1 MDQSLV
7 YINKYVALVFSVFA
21 VFKNA
26 IVVGRTMSFKD
37 VYTLI
42 PGAREYV
49 TLCGKRD
56 VADVIKVGV
65 RVSNDLGRFSWIIRV
80 LPT

>member
-1 MDQSLV
+1 
-7 YINKYVALVFSVFA
+7 
-21 VFKNA
+21 
-26 IVVGRTMSFKD
+26 MSFKD